1 MIKLAQQAKDE
12 SVVQASDT
20 SAENWEDNSEFSS
33 LRQLALLQAAQQI
46 YRSYYESNARMVQ
59 RPVGVV
65 INQVT
70 YRGKLIFS
78 QKPILL
84 FQEIFIPLNEIE
96 SEIY

>member
-1 MIKLAQQAKDE
+1 M
-12 SVVQASDT
+12 VQASDT

-33 LRQLALLQAAQQI
+33 LRQPALLQAAQEI
-46 YRSYYESNARMVQ
+46 YRSYYESNARMVS

-70 YRGKLIFS
+70 YRGRVIFS
-78 QKPILL
+78 GKPILL
-84 FQEIFIPLNEIE
+84 PQETFLPLNEIE

>member
-1 MIKLAQQAKDE
+1 M
-12 SVVQASDT
+12 VQASDT

-33 LRQLALLQAAQQI
+33 LRQPALLQAAQEI

-70 YRGKLIFS
+70 YRGKVLFS
-78 QKPILL
+78 GKPILL
-84 FQEIFIPLNEIE
+84 FQETFVPLNEIE